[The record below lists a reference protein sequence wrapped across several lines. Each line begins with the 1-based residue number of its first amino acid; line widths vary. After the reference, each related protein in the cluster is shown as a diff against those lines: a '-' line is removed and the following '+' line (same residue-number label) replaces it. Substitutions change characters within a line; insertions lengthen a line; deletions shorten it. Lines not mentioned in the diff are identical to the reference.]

1 MHRRAFLGGLALI
14 GFAPAAG
21 RASRKLALATTEYPP
36 YYGRS
41 LPNGGPVTELSVLA
55 LRHSGYDAEVQ
66 FLPWARAL
74 QAGKDGSVDAL
85 VGVWHA
91 PERDKDFLFSEPVI
105 SNRILLCRKQ
115 GRTPTHF
122 TGFEALRPY
131 TVGVVRGYADPP
143 GLAAAGIKVEAVG
156 DDLQNLR
163 KLLADRIDLVLI
175 DGRVAD
181 HLIRLHMPEARPAIH
196 CIEPPVQQHP
206 QHLATSRRAADAAE
220 IVAAFNRG
228 LHWLRESG
236 RHDEILAR
244 ARLAT

>member
-1 MHRRAFLGGLALI
+1 MHRRALLGGLALV
-14 GFAPAAG
+14 GFAPAPG

-36 YYGRS
+36 YYGPN

-55 LRHSGYDAEVQ
+55 LRHAGYEADVQ

-91 PERDKDFLFSEPVI
+91 PERDKDFLFSQPVI
-105 SNRILLCRKQ
+105 SNRILLCRRQ
-115 GRTPTHF
+115 GRGPTHF

-156 DDLQNLR
+156 EDLQNLR

-181 HLIRLHMPEARPAIH
+181 HLIRLHMPEARSAID
-196 CIEPPVQQHP
+196 CIEPPVQEHP
-206 QHLATSRRAADAAE
+206 QHLAASRRAPDAAA

-228 LHWLRESG
+228 LHGLRESG
-236 RHDEILAR
+236 RHDEILTR
-244 ARLAT
+244 ARL

>member
-1 MHRRAFLGGLALI
+1 MHRRAFLGGLALA
-14 GFAPAAG
+14 GLAPQPC
-21 RASRKLALATTEYPP
+21 RASRKLTLAATEYPP
-36 YYGRS
+36 YYGHS
-41 LPNGGPVTELSVLA
+41 LPDGGPVTELSVLA
-55 LRHSGYDAEVQ
+55 LRHSGYDADVQ

-91 PERDKDFLFSEPVI
+91 PERDKDFLFSQPVI
-105 SNRILLCRKQ
+105 SNRILLCRRQ
-115 GRTPTHF
+115 GRGPTHF

-156 DDLQNLR
+156 EDLQNLR

-181 HLIRLHMPEARPAIH
+181 HLIRLHMPEARSAID
-196 CIEPPVQQHP
+196 CIEPPVQEHP
-206 QHLATSRRAADAAE
+206 QHLATSRRAADAAA

-228 LHWLRESG
+228 LHALRESG
-236 RHDEILAR
+236 RHHEILAR
-244 ARLAT
+244 ARL